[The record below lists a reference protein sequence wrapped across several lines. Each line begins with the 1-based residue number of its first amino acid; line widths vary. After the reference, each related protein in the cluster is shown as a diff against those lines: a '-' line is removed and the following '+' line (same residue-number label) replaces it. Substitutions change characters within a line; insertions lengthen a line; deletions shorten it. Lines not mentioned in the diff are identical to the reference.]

1 MELIARPG
9 KYSMVAASSA
19 WSSGWEGPPW
29 SSGWEGLPPGS
40 SGRAPPSALAQ
51 SPSPREPAA
60 PIYDCQS
67 MIKLENNT

>member
-19 WSSGWEGPPW
+19 WSSGWEGPPPW
-29 SSGWEGLPPGS
+29 SSGWEGAPPWS

-51 SPSPREPAA
+51 SPSPPEPPA

-67 MIKLENNT
+67 TTQL